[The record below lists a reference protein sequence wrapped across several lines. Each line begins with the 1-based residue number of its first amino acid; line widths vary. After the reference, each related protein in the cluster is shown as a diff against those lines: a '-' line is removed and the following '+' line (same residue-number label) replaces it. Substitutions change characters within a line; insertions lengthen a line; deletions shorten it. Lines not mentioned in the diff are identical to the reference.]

1 MKGGGKIMVEFIT
14 MAPTGGDGEY
24 VGAGENKKKNIKSD
38 WTIRNESGDRQP
50 TFEYIKKIAQAAEE
64 AGFATLLLPTGQG
77 CLDSLAVASSLV
89 TQTTDLNFLFAVRP
103 GSMSPSSFAKQFAT
117 VDYWSNGRAR
127 VNIVTGGSPVE
138 LASQGD
144 FLDHSTR
151 YRRTREYIQ
160 ILKKYFT
167 EERFTHEGEFF
178 TLKDTS
184 LYPKPKSVPSIYFG
198 GASDIGKDVAA
209 AESDVYMLWGETLEN
224 TKQQIEDVKK
234 RAADYNR
241 ELLYSVSFQVIL
253 GKTEEN
259 AYENAH
265 KLLSKTEAAIFE
277 QKKQVSTK
285 GEAVGV
291 KRLFNLMEKS
301 KDDDFIIG
309 ENIWAGLAQVL
320 PGNSIALVGTPEQV
334 SDRIVEFVELGFDK
348 VLLRGF
354 PHLETIQEVGEL
366 VIPKVHKKLA
376 QRKII

>member
-1 MKGGGKIMVEFIT
+1 MVEFIT

-24 VGAGENKKKNIKSD
+24 VGAGSSYKKETKNSQTQGK
-38 WTIRNESGDRQP
+38 ESGERQP
-50 TFEYIKKIAQAAEE
+50 TFEYIRDIAQAAEK
-64 AGFATLLLPTGQG
+64 AGFSTLLLPTGQG

-144 FLDHSTR
+144 FLDHGTR

-167 EERFTHEGEFF
+167 EESFTHEGEFF

-184 LYPKPKSVPSIYFG
+184 LYPKLKSVPDIYFG
-198 GASDIGKDVAA
+198 GASDVGKDVAA

-224 TKQQIEDVKK
+224 TREQIEDVKK
-234 RAADYNR
+234 RAADYHR
-241 ELLYSVSFQVIL
+241 ELSYSVSFQVIL
-253 GKTEEN
+253 GETEEE

-265 KLLSKTEAAIFE
+265 KLLSKTEESMFE
-277 QKKQVSTK
+277 QKKEVSKK

-291 KRLFNLMEKS
+291 KRLYDLMENS
-301 KDDDFIIG
+301 KENDFIIG
-309 ENIWAGLAQVL
+309 PNIWAGLAQVL

-354 PHLETIQEVGEL
+354 PHLETIEAIGEL
-366 VIPKVHKKLA
+366 VIPKVHEKFALRQVVTGKL
-376 QRKII
+376 